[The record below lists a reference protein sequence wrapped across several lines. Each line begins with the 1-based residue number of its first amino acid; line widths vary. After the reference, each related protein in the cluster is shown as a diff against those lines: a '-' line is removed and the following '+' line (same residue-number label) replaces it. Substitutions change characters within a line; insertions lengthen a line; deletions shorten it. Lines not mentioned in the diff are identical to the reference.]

1 MTSPS
6 VNPTTSPGAPAMSAE
21 TSIEK
26 SRMSLKMQDYL
37 QVVSF
42 RLGDEDYAI
51 EITTVKEII
60 LVEGITKV
68 PQMPACIEGIINLR
82 GNVIPVL
89 DLRKRFGIASGA
101 ADEHTRIIVTR
112 MEGRIVGMIVD
123 AVSRV
128 MKIPKASIQPPPETI
143 ASIAGAYLVGVVK
156 LGERMQLLVD
166 IDKVLRLDEHVQP
179 PAAPA
184 AV

>member
-1 MTSPS
+1 M
-6 VNPTTSPGAPAMSAE
+6 PTESTVE
-21 TSIEK
+21 Q

-42 RLGDEDYAI
+42 RLGSEDYAI
-51 EITTVKEII
+51 EITKAKEII

-68 PQMPACIEGIINLR
+68 PQMPAYIEGIINLR

-89 DLRKRFGIASGA
+89 DLRKRFGIATA
-101 ADEHTRIIVTR
+101 AFDEHTRIIVTR

-128 MKIPKASIQPPPETI
+128 MKIPKSHIQPPPETI
-143 ASIAGAYLVGVVK
+143 ACLAGEYLIGVAK
-156 LGERMQLLVD
+156 LDDKMQLLLD
-166 IDKVLRLDEHVQP
+166 IEKVLRADEKAQLGKSV
-179 PAAPA
+179 